1 MYGLLVSSG
10 FAPAT
15 VGAVDVFGLLLLPHA
30 ARTNSGVRASAVVA
44 TRRRGLID
52 LIRPGTPRGGSDRTS
67 DWWNASVAGSF
78 SERQG
83 SPSERYHHPRRPP
96 HHLRNMVPKG
106 SNPPRLM
113 LGRLVA

>member
-10 FAPAT
+10 LAPAT
-15 VGAVDVFGLLLLPHA
+15 VTADDAFGLLLLPHA
-30 ARTNSGVRASAVVA
+30 PRIISGARASAVVA

-67 DWWNASVAGSF
+67 VGGMSVAGSF

-83 SPSERYHHPRRPP
+83 SPGERYHHPRRPP
-96 HHLRNMVPKG
+96 HHPLEQG
-106 SNPPRLM
+106 SEGFKCAKAGARAA
-113 LGRLVA
+113 RR